1 MYGID
6 SLSDSDNDSTSS
18 NALSPTDTKKVI
30 GIAVGM
36 AVVSLVLALLLVKLI
51 TAAARFMIN
60 FVLWFNVGLSV
71 AVAAYGFVIGNL
83 FLGIIGAIIALLN
96 LCYARAVQHRIPF
109 AVANLKVAEKA
120 ISKHK
125 TTYLIAIIF
134 TIVQI
139 AWVAVWALALL
150 GVANNMSTDSNT
162 SSTGYLEDG
171 ATCSSSSQ
179 CISNSCKLY
188 SSGRKCANTTSQFFK
203 SSASTYVV
211 YFFMLISFYWGLQVF
226 KNIAHVTVSGTVAT
240 FWYNSES
247 AGATGSSLKRATTTS
262 FGSICFGSLLVAILQ
277 ALRALAESQREE
289 GSFLG
294 CICEC
299 ILGCLQSLMEYFNR
313 WAFVYV
319 GIYGY
324 KFTQAGKA
332 VIELFH
338 QRGFDA
344 IINDDLIGNVLSF
357 GALGVGTFSMYH
369 CGFSVRINRAI
380 LTRFSTLNFVE

>member
-1 MYGID
+1 MWGID
-6 SLSDSDNDSTSS
+6 SLSDSDDNSKSS
-18 NALSPTDTKKVI
+18 NALSPDDTKKVI
-30 GIAVGM
+30 GIAIGM
-36 AVVSLVLALLLVKLI
+36 AVVAVILALLLVKLI

-60 FVLWFNVGLSV
+60 FVLWFNVALSV

-83 FLGIIGAIIALLN
+83 FLGILGAIIALLN
-96 LCYARAVQHRIPF
+96 FCYARAVQHRIPF

-125 TTYLIAIIF
+125 TTYLVAIIC

-150 GVANNMSTDSNT
+150 GVANNMSTDSNA

-171 ATCSSSSQ
+171 ATCSINSQ
-179 CISNSCKLY
+179 CLSDSCKLY
-188 SSGRKCANTTSQFFK
+188 SNGRKCASTTSQFFK
-203 SSASTYVV
+203 ASAANYVA

-226 KNIAHVTVSGTVAT
+226 KNIGHVTVSGTVAT

-247 AGATGSSLKRATTTS
+247 AGATGSSFKRATTTS

-324 KFTQAGKA
+324 
-332 VIELFH
+332 VLF
-338 QRGFDA
+338 
-344 IINDDLIGNVLSF
+344 NVCWF
-357 GALGVGTFSMYH
+357 
-369 CGFSVRINRAI
+369 
-380 LTRFSTLNFVE
+380 

>member
-1 MYGID
+1 MVYGID
-6 SLSDSDNDSTSS
+6 SLSDSDGSSTSS
-18 NALSPTDTKKVI
+18 NALSPSDTRKVI

-36 AVVSLVLALLLVKLI
+36 AVVSLILALLLVKLI
-51 TAAARFMIN
+51 TSAARFMIN

-71 AVAAYGFVIGNL
+71 AVAVYGFVSGNL

-96 LCYARAVQHRIPF
+96 LCYVRAVQHRIPF

-125 TTYLIAIIF
+125 TTYLVAIIF

-150 GVANNMSTDSNT
+150 GVANNMSTDSNA
-162 SSTGYLEDG
+162 SSTGYLEDS
-171 ATCSSSSQ
+171 ATCTLSSQ
-179 CISNSCKLY
+179 CISDSCKLY
-188 SSGRKCANTTSQFFK
+188 SNGRRCANTTSQFFK
-203 SSASTYVV
+203 SSATNYVA

-226 KNIAHVTVSGTVAT
+226 KNIGHVTVSGTVAT

-332 VIELFH
+332 VIDLFH

-357 GALGVGTFSMYH
+357 GALGVGT
-369 CGFSVRINRAI
+369 
-380 LTRFSTLNFVE
+380 